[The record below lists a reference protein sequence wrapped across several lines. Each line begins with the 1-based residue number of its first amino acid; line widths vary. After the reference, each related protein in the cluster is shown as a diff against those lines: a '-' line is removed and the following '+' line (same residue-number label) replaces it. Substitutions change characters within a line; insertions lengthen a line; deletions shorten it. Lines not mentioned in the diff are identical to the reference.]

1 MSWPILLLACLGC
14 YALKVFGAV
23 LPRRYLDHPLVREAA
38 PLVPVAL
45 LVGLIVVNS
54 LASGRH
60 VQPDARLAGM
70 AVAFAGVLAK
80 VPFLAVVVLA
90 AATTA
95 LVRAVA

>member
-1 MSWPILLLACLGC
+1 MSWAVLLLACVGC
-14 YALKVFGAV
+14 YALKVFGAL
-23 LPRRYLDHPLVREAA
+23 LPRRYLDHPLVRESA
-38 PLVPVAL
+38 PMIPVAL

-60 VQPDARLAGM
+60 IQFDARLAGM
-70 AVAFAGVLAK
+70 AVALVAVMAK

-90 AATTA
+90 TATTA